1 MTQAQSPAA
10 EAALLYLVRHGESTW
25 NAEGRC
31 QGQSATA
38 GGLSPAGHTQAKATA
53 QELVKKLAS
62 DQQSRAES
70 IVVSDLL
77 RARQTAEIIAA
88 ELRLP
93 VRVDAELR
101 EQCLGDLQGR
111 RYRDTWGEGTVQDAI
126 DELWRDPFRRPPGGE
141 SVADMYERVQR
152 ALLRLAT
159 EHTGRLLVV
168 VTHGGVVRTA
178 SADGPPRPGIAMP
191 HTTVDNASITS
202 WSTPCPVS

>member
-1 MTQAQSPAA
+1 MNQAR

-31 QGQSATA
+31 QGQLPTA
-38 GGLSPAGHTQAKATA
+38 GGLSPRGRTQASVTA
-53 QELVKKLAS
+53 QELVKKLTTA
-62 DQQSRAES
+62 QQPVAKS

-88 ELRLP
+88 ELGLP
-93 VRVDAELR
+93 LRVDAELR
-101 EQCLGDLQGR
+101 EQNLGDLQGHL
-111 RYRDTWGEGTVQDAI
+111 YRDEWHESTVQDAI
-126 DELWRDPFRRPPGGE
+126 DALWRDPVRLPPGGE
-141 SVADMYERVQR
+141 SIAQMYDRVQR

-159 EHTGRLLVV
+159 EHAGQLLVV

-178 SADGPPRPGIAMP
+178 NAGDPPTQGVAIP

-202 WSTPCPVS
+202 WRAPCPVL

>member
-1 MTQAQSPAA
+1 MTQAR

-31 QGQSATA
+31 QGQSPTA
-38 GGLSPAGHTQAKATA
+38 GGLSPTGRTQAKATA

-62 DQQSRAES
+62 DRQTRAES
-70 IVVSDLL
+70 IVASDLL

-88 ELRLP
+88 ELGLP
-93 VRVDAELR
+93 VRIDTELR
-101 EQCLGDLQGR
+101 EQSLGDLQGHL
-111 RYRDTWGEGTVQDAI
+111 YRDEWAGKGTVQDAI
-126 DELWRDPFRRPPGGE
+126 DELWRNPFHRPPGGE
-141 SVADMYERVQR
+141 SIAEMYERVQR

-159 EHTGRLLVV
+159 EHAGQLLVV

-178 SADGPPRPGIAMP
+178 NAGDPPMRGVAMP

-202 WSTPCPVS
+202 WRAPCPVL